1 MKKFQFWIAFS
12 GLIAYGRK
20 SFLVALKQETFY
32 YLSKSHFNFRTNHY
46 MAKLQR
52 GVTGSN
58 FDHIGMVVRDRNDG
72 EIMVFD
78 VRNL

>member
-1 MKKFQFWIAFS
+1 
-12 GLIAYGRK
+12 
-20 SFLVALKQETFY
+20 
-32 YLSKSHFNFRTNHY
+32 

-58 FDHIGMVVRDRNDG
+58 FDHIGMVVRDRSDG

>member
-1 MKKFQFWIAFS
+1 
-12 GLIAYGRK
+12 
-20 SFLVALKQETFY
+20 
-32 YLSKSHFNFRTNHY
+32 

-58 FDHIGMVVRDRNDG
+58 FDHIGMVVRSDG